1 MTANDGLRTARAPID
16 LEPEQFRALGHRLV
30 DRVSDFLASLPERPV
45 APGETPDEVRAVLG
59 DGPLPE
65 EGTAA
70 AELLE
75 EASSLLF
82 DHSVLSGHA
91 RFWGYIVGAPAP
103 IGALGD
109 LLAASVNPNVG
120 GWAIAPMATEIEAQT
135 VRWLAELVGFPRDCG
150 GLLVSG
156 GNMANFVGFLAA
168 RRAAGGVEIRE
179 RGTGGERLRVYT
191 SAETHTWV
199 QKAADLFGL
208 GTEAIRWIP
217 TDGDLRMDVGAL
229 RDAIEADRT
238 AGDRPFLVIGTAGSV
253 MTGSVDP
260 LPELA
265 ALCREQELWFHVDG
279 AYGAVAAMLPDAS
292 DDLKGL
298 ALADSLALDP
308 HKWLYAPVE
317 AGCAL
322 VRRHDALTETF
333 AYRPPYYHLSDD
345 ENAPINYHE
354 LGPQNS
360 RAFRALKVWLALR
373 QVGRAGYVRMLGE
386 DVALAREL
394 HRVVEATPELEAIT
408 QGLSITTF
416 RYVPEGVDSGDP
428 YLDELNE
435 RIVTLLEGGGEAF
448 VSNAVVGGRF
458 VLRACIVNF
467 RTTAADVRALPE
479 IVRRAGAEAH
489 ADLRNSSP

>member
-1 MTANDGLRTARAPID
+1 MGANDGLRTARAPID
-16 LEPEQFRALGHRLV
+16 LEPEQFRALGHGLV
-30 DRVSDFLASLPERPV
+30 DRVADFLASLPERPV
-45 APGETPDEVRAVLG
+45 APGERPDEVRAVLG
-59 DGPLPE
+59 GGPLPE

-109 LLAASVNPNVG
+109 MLAASVNPNVG
-120 GWAIAPMATEIEAQT
+120 GWAIAPIATEIEAQT
-135 VRWLAELVGFPRDCG
+135 VRWLAELVGFPRECG

-168 RRAAGGVEIRE
+168 RRAAGGAEIRE
-179 RGTGGERLRVYT
+179 RGTGGERFRVYT

-208 GTEAIRWIP
+208 GTGAIRWIP
-217 TDGDLRMDVGAL
+217 TDGDLRMDVEAL

-253 MTGSVDP
+253 MTGVVDP
-260 LPELA
+260 LPELS

-322 VRRHDALTETF
+322 VRRHDALTDTF
-333 AYRPPYYHLSDD
+333 AYRPPYYHLSDE

-394 HRVVEATPELEAIT
+394 HRVVEATPELEAMT

-416 RYVPEGVDSGDP
+416 RYVPEGLDAGDP

-479 IVRRAGAEAH
+479 IVRRVGAEAH
-489 ADLRNSSP
+489 ADLRKSSP